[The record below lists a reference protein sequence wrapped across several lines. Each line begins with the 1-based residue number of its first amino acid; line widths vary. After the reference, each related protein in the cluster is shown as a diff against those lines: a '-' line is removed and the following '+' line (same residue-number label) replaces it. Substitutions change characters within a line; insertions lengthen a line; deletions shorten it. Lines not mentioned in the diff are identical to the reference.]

1 MFPGKSPTLLEA
13 RRREDSCFVFSF
25 RYLLFSFRRTLSQ
38 TFSLLHNVFF
48 FAPWTAIYPDRHSTF
63 QTKQVVFTRRDAHGQ
78 LQRILSGCAKRER
91 CHAPSASH
99 REQARR
105 TRPSTSL
112 PAPAKC
118 SVNAARAQD
127 NVFSMRGGVAALMKR
142 GCAEQAPVRLERVQ
156 CTP

>member
-1 MFPGKSPTLLEA
+1 MDEPFSVVVFCPESRWRLET
-13 RRREDSCFVFSF
+13 RFFCTVDSH
-25 RYLLFSFRRTLSQ
+25 LS
-38 TFSLLHNVFF
+38 T
-48 FAPWTAIYPDRHSTF
+48 DRHSTF

-91 CHAPSASH
+91 CHVPSASH

-105 TRPSTSL
+105 TRPSTTCSL